1 MDAGT
6 PTSFTL
12 AHDFVKEMEQ
22 SSGTKIACLEEIA
35 YTKGYI
41 SKEVL
46 QKSIDR
52 MGSSEY
58 GNYLKRLI

>member
-12 AHDFVKEMEQ
+12 AHDFVKEVEQ
-22 SSGTKIACLEEIA
+22 SSRTKIACLEEIA
-35 YTKGYI
+35 YTNGYI

-52 MGSSEY
+52 MGSSDY
-58 GNYLKRLI
+58 GNYLKSLI